1 RWARLRIPTG
11 QICYSSWKELQKPL
25 EKRRTA
31 RMVKVL
37 LNDKVQIAEVRFF
50 VLLRG
55 QEDHD
60 REAAFALVSLF
71 SNPDPSLLH
80 LSINTLWSCEYRGD
94 SALRF
99 IEVQSIQAVVAMVP
113 HAPVIEGQ
121 ETRERFFLVEKPGL
135 DV

>member
-1 RWARLRIPTG
+1 
-11 QICYSSWKELQKPL
+11 
-25 EKRRTA
+25 
-31 RMVKVL
+31 M
-37 LNDKVQIAEVRFF
+37 EVRFF

-121 ETRERFFLVEKPGL
+121 ETREQFFLVEKPGL
-135 DV
+135 DVTVMTGVGDDDESMDVGEHPDAVEMQGVV